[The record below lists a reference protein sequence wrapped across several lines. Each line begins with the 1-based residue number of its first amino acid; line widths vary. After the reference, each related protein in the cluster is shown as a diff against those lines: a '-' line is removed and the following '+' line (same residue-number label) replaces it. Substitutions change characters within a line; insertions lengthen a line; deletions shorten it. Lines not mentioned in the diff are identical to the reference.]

1 MSDFNEFF
9 KSRGAKTLVDRYLK
23 NVDMYSSRK
32 ITSYTF
38 EILSDNYP
46 ASYFTENGLTATFR
60 VAIKYILD
68 DDGEELTTEF
78 EVPREIDDVFIIEGK
93 YRIPTNTLNS
103 DFDIRFRTVGTGD
116 HLIIFDYNRRYNIAK
131 KVLKI
136 ERRGETDLSLVEQRV
151 EIKYDNIDSV
161 TGEKKELLKLTEDQI
176 RKLQIKLDLDYRP
189 EYITK
194 ELIDQCI
201 AFGDDR
207 MKDLIIDKTIDT
219 VSTSFMK
226 HMIRGGAA
234 GPSKFIRAKRNISG
248 NLLKYGKLPDPI
260 TVITNL
266 ATRFFKGTSDS
277 KKKGQGSGDD
287 SNLQV
292 PPGINAINLGSLSDK
307 VSIPKTVAYNPTF
320 SDIIDLADTPINQN
334 TNLQNSLTVSTHIT
348 DEGILFDVFDK
359 NFTKITIKYLDYL
372 NLKVCSSEYVDYEHK
387 TLKPNADGEVEVK
400 YRMKRKMVSVGE
412 VDLIDLHPD
421 YRLSLVTRRLPF
433 VNSTDS
439 VRISMGTSMLKQSIP
454 LVNAQRPLVDTG
466 RGEELKDNSLNEKY
480 GDDEEGIVSE
490 INEDKVIIKG
500 KSGKITEILRKTAIK
515 SQNDVAVYTEPKVK
529 VGQKVKKGDV
539 ITGEISNTLDSYKAG
554 VNALVL
560 FHAYFGLVNEDALVV
575 SESFANRLTSYSIID
590 FSINITDQKCLKWI
604 APIGTKVKSGDP
616 IVSLYRAVRMDNAI
630 KALTDKLGGIYGES
644 DMSTAFTVED
654 LLVSNNIDEGYVS
667 DVMIQYNSDPQIS
680 SKDKKPDYTL
690 SLSSQKEI
698 DDYMSDFDKKRKV
711 IYDQFPEYVAADRLR
726 PIIMNPKEFKIV
738 YTVRVR
744 IIKKTIAMVGSKIT
758 NRYGGKGVVSA
769 VKPDEL
775 MPIMVDKSTGKQHR
789 VEVVMNPYSTISRKI
804 AGVLWEQDL
813 GNIAHRI
820 YDLVDEYKKTKTG
833 QKKIMPMIEKYY
845 PGRYTD
851 LSVEEFIHLHE
862 TQPIEETYHFC
873 VGCYSD
879 FTGEKIEKMME
890 ELGVE
895 AKSDILLPETELA
908 DLEELKENLD
918 PEEYKRVVDGMKGKL
933 RKIDKPLQCGW
944 MTLEELYHIPSYS
957 NKVTT
962 SLYGPGRGGVNF
974 RKDQPILGRGLYR
987 ETGQKIGEMELWAL
1001 LSRNARAYIQSARGE
1016 TAKEDNQKFL
1026 NNLLGLGLTVKDDK
1040 GYNQGG
1046 SNLKAQL
1053 AGMKT
1058 KFRLKIPKK

>member
-38 EILSDNYP
+38 DISSDDYP
-46 ASYFTENGLTATFR
+46 ASYFTENGLTASFR
-60 VAIKYILD
+60 VDIKYILD
-68 DDGEELTTEF
+68 DDGEELTTAF
-78 EVPREIDDVFIIEGK
+78 EVPREINDVFIIEGK

-131 KVLKI
+131 KILRI

-161 TGEKKELLKLTEDQI
+161 TGDKKELLRLTEDQI

-226 HMIRGGAA
+226 HMIRGGAG
-234 GPSKFIRAKRNISG
+234 GPIKFIRAKRNISG
-248 NLLKYGKLPDPI
+248 NMIKYGKLPDPL

-266 ATRFFKGTSDS
+266 AIRFFKGTADS
-277 KKKGQGSGDD
+277 KKKGQGQGDD

-307 VSIPKTVAYNPTF
+307 VSIPDTVAYNPTF
-320 SDIIDLADTPINQN
+320 ADIIDLADTPINQN
-334 TNLQNSLTVSTHIT
+334 TNKQNSLTVSTHIT
-348 DEGILFDVFDK
+348 DEGVLFDVFDK
-359 NFTKITIKYLDYL
+359 NFNKITIKYLDYL

-387 TLKPNADGEVEVK
+387 TLKPNPDGEVEVK

-421 YRLSLVTRRLPF
+421 YRLSSVTRRLPF

-466 RGEELKDNSLNEKY
+466 RGEELRNNSLNEEYK
-480 GDDEEGIVSE
+480 DDEEGVVTE
-490 INEDKVIIKG
+490 ITEDKVIIKG
-500 KSGKITEILRKTAIK
+500 KSGKTTEILRKAAIK
-515 SQNDVAVYTEPKVK
+515 SQNDVAVFTEPKVK
-529 VGQKVKKGDV
+529 VGQKVKRGDV
-539 ITGEISNTLDSYKAG
+539 ITGEIGNTMDSYKAG

-616 IVSLYRAVRMDNAI
+616 IVSLYRAIRMDSAI
-630 KALTDKLGGIYGES
+630 KALSDKLGGVYGES

-667 DVMIQYNSDPQIS
+667 DVMIQYNADPQIS
-680 SKDKKPDYTL
+680 SKEKKPDYTL
-690 SLSSQKEI
+690 ALSSKKDI
-698 DDYMSDFDKKRKV
+698 DEYMSDFDKKRKI
-711 IYDQFPEYVAADRLR
+711 IYDQFPEYV
-726 PIIMNPKEFKIV
+726 
-738 YTVRVR
+738 
-744 IIKKTIAMVGSKIT
+744 
-758 NRYGGKGVVSA
+758 

-775 MPIMVDKSTGKQHR
+775 MPIMVDKNSGKQYR
-789 VEVVMNPYSTISRKI
+789 VEAIMNPYSTISRKI

-820 YDLVDEYKKTKTG
+820 YGLVDEYKKTKTG
-833 QKKIMPMIEKYY
+833 QKKIMPLIEKYY

-879 FTGEKIEKMME
+879 YTGEKIEKMME
-890 ELGVE
+890 ELGVDSK
-895 AKSDILLPETELA
+895 ADILIPETEIT
-908 DLEELKENLD
+908 DLDELKENLD
-918 PEEYKRVVDGMKGKL
+918 PEDYKRVIDGMKGKL

-1046 SNLKAQL
+1046 SNLKSQL